1 MLTITKGLARK
12 MFNEGKEILVMPN
25 CIRPSSYAWKKLALW
40 VVTTG
45 QAGEFDKLC
54 ELVSYYNCNPKN
66 GMELT
71 FYAKEASI

>member
-1 MLTITKGLARK
+1 MMMTITKGLARK

-25 CIRPSSYAWKKLALW
+25 RLKPSSYTWKKLALW

-54 ELVSYYNCNPKN
+54 ELVSYYNCSPKN
-66 GMELT
+66 GMELA
-71 FYAKEASI
+71 FYAKEV

>member
-1 MLTITKGLARK
+1 MMTITKGLARK

-25 CIRPSSYAWKKLALW
+25 CVRPSSYAWKKLALW

-54 ELVSYYNCNPKN
+54 ELIRFYNCNPKN
-66 GMELT
+66 GMELA
-71 FYAKEASI
+71 FYAKEV